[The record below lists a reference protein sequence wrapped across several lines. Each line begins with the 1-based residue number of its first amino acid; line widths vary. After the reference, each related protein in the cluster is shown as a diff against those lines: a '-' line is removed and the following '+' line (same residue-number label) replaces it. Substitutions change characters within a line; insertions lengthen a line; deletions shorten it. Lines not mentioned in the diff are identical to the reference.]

1 MTQPISA
8 MPIRVVLA
16 DDQTMFRDA
25 LATLL
30 GLEPDIEVVGAVG
43 RGDVVAAE
51 VEEVRPDVVV
61 LDLEMPGMHG
71 IDVTRLLAKRYPSVK
86 ILVVTT
92 FGRPGFLRRALDA
105 GAHGFLGKE
114 TPAAELAQAIRKVAA
129 GGHVVDP
136 GLAAESVFGTDD
148 PLTSR
153 EREVLRHSL
162 SGASTADIAAIMHLS
177 EGTVRN
183 HVSSAIGKTG
193 TRNRTEAAVRAEE
206 NGWL

>member
-206 NGWL
+206 NGWP